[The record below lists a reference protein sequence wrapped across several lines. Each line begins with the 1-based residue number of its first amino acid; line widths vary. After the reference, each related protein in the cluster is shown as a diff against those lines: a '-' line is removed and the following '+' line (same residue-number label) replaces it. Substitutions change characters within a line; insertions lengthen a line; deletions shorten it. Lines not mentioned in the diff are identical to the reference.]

1 MQPDVSPLTT
11 SELLTLA
18 GAQLAASGYRV
29 VRDVAGTAK
38 SADRGLLAED
48 AASVVSVVVFEAW
61 SQLEAE
67 WREAQADLVDLLS
80 RRLRRS
86 APKAWDGYLVLL
98 CAGPP
103 TDRNALSQIERD
115 TTRVRKIVATG
126 ETLRTIKDVE
136 GVLDIL
142 APLEIPKDVAAL
154 EDVLDALPD
163 LIGGGVDPVLVRTV
177 VEAFREMEAPLE
189 RLHSLRSRA

>member
-1 MQPDVSPLTT
+1 MQPDGSPLTT
-11 SELLTLA
+11 SDMLTLA
-18 GAQLAASGYRV
+18 AAQLIASGYRV
-29 VRDVAGTAK
+29 VRDVAGTVN
-38 SADRGLLAED
+38 SADRGILAED
-48 AASVVSVVVFEAW
+48 AASVVSVVVFETW

-67 WREAQADLVDLLS
+67 WHEAQADLVDLLS
-80 RRLRRS
+80 KRLRRS

-103 TDRNALSQIERD
+103 TDKHVLSQIERD

-126 ETLRTIKDVE
+126 ETLRTIRDME

-142 APLEIPKDVAAL
+142 APLELPEDLEAL
-154 EDVLDALPD
+154 EDVLDALPE
-163 LIGGGVDPVLVRTV
+163 LIGGGVDPAVVRTV

-189 RLHSLRSRA
+189 RLHALRSRP